1 MNVTGLHIGIDY
13 RNTASR
19 LGGCIADAES
29 WRDLFLPICNGGSLR
44 IHEQNATKRN
54 VVEAI
59 KGLVSVCP
67 IGSDRLGV
75 ITYSGHGT
83 FRRGNDQSEVD
94 GNDEAI
100 CCFDFQQGG
109 LLWDNELATLL
120 NGGQLLFI
128 TDCCHSHTL
137 TRAMPV
143 VVDSSLAPPSPRYIP
158 FDQICEGLAQCEI
171 NKIVA
176 PAHEHRAK
184 ARSIREANDGAI
196 PGVCHLAG
204 CLDSEFSY
212 DASFNGK
219 PNGAMTHFA
228 IEAYKQL
235 PPGSTYQQWIDLL
248 QTKLPD
254 RLGRYPQHPQ
264 LTATAAE
271 LRRVIVGKE
280 IAKPEPPPVPAA
292 GPGPVDL
299 VVGVWRAKHIEWE
312 RA

>member
-1 MNVTGLHIGIDY
+1 MNFTQILAGNVLYGPYNVSHWWGRPAEGYYCLSRNDALLARHATQLRDMGVDFVFVDVTNHAY
-13 RNTASR
+13 NS
-19 LGGCIADAES
+19 
-29 WRDLFLPICNGGSLR
+29 
-44 IHEQNATKRN
+44 NALN
-54 VVEAI
+54 
-59 KGLVSVCP
+59 
-67 IGSDRLGV
+67 DR
-75 ITYSGHGT
+75 
-83 FRRGNDQSEVD
+83 
-94 GNDEAI
+94 
-100 CCFDFQQGG
+100 
-109 LLWDNELATLL
+109 
-120 NGGQLLFI
+120 
-128 TDCCHSHTL
+128 
-137 TRAMPV
+137 
-143 VVDSSLAPPSPRYIP
+143 PSPRYIP